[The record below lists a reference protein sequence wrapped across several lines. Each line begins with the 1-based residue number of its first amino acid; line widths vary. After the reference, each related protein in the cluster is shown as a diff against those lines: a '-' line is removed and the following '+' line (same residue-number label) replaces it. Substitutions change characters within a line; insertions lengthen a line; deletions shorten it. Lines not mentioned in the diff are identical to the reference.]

1 MLYLDQKL
9 SIIDQ
14 LQIEAC
20 NGPKQALD
28 LLYIKYYTV
37 THQLN
42 AQAVLD
48 FTG

>member
-14 LQIEAC
+14 LQIEIY
-20 NGPKQALD
+20 NRLKQALN

-37 THQLN
+37 IY
-42 AQAVLD
+42 
-48 FTG
+48 